1 MPAGFILHE
10 ELRIMQK
17 YGLSPAETLRTAIV
31 NAAAAMGRSAEFGTI
46 EPGKRAD
53 MVLLTA
59 DPLLDSANLS
69 RIQAVIVRGIVLDR
83 RDLDSIGERI
93 RAIYDHPAPSTATVA
108 TRDDV
113 EQMISRM
120 TSLHEHGFV
129 FRTQN
134 IILLAQVLRDEGY
147 TAEAAK
153 ISNLQ

>member
-1 MPAGFILHE
+1 
-10 ELRIMQK
+10 MQK
-17 YGLSPAETLRTAIV
+17 DGLSPAETLRTATV

-53 MVLLTA
+53 MVLLSA
-59 DPLLDSANLS
+59 DPLLDSANVS

-83 RDLDSIGERI
+83 RDLDSIGDRI
-93 RAIYDHPAPSTATVA
+93 RAIYDPHPAPSTATVA

-113 EQMISRM
+113 QQMISRM
-120 TSLHEHGFV
+120 ASLHEHGFV

>member
-1 MPAGFILHE
+1 M
-10 ELRIMQK
+10 
-17 YGLSPAETLRTAIV
+17 
-31 NAAAAMGRSAEFGTI
+31 
-46 EPGKRAD
+46 
-53 MVLLTA
+53 
-59 DPLLDSANLS
+59 
-69 RIQAVIVRGIVLDR
+69 IVRGIVLDR

-93 RAIYDHPAPSTATVA
+93 RAIYDPRPAPSSATVA

-129 FRTQN
+129 FRTPN

>member
-1 MPAGFILHE
+1 MLAHLLDTAAVI
-10 ELRIMQK
+10 
-17 YGLSPAETLRTAIV
+17 RT
-31 NAAAAMGRSAEFGTI
+31 S
-46 EPGKRAD
+46 
-53 MVLLTA
+53 A

-83 RDLDSIGERI
+83 KDLDSIGERI
-93 RAIYDHPAPSTATVA
+93 RAIYDPHPTPSTATVA
-108 TRDDV
+108 TPNDV

-120 TSLHEHGFV
+120 TSLHERGFV

-134 IILLAQVLRDEGY
+134 IILLAQLLRDEGY